1 MDLLRQRSGSIFF
14 TITFVLLMYQSS
26 WAQRDLRDIPA
37 PDPVAERAAMRV
49 DDAVEVELFA
59 SDPMLSKPIHM
70 NFDPKGRL
78 WIASSSVYPQI
89 KPGETAN
96 DKIIVLE
103 DTDNDGRADKST
115 VFAENLLIPT
125 GILPD
130 ENGVYVAASTQ
141 LLYFADTDGDGKAD
155 SKEIVLSGFGTE
167 DTHHL
172 LHTLRWGPDGWLYMN
187 QSIYI
192 HSHVETPWGTK
203 HLDGGGIWRFHPPT
217 QRLEVVCKGFV
228 NPWGH
233 IFDSWGQSFATDGAY
248 GEGINYV
255 FPGSVFV
262 TSPGAERIVGGLNP
276 GSPKHCGLE
285 ILSGDHIPP
294 ELRGHMMTND
304 FRSHRVCRFGVSRTA
319 DGYVSQQQPETI
331 VSQHIAFRPIDV
343 KQGPD
348 GTVYVA
354 DWYNPIIQ
362 HGEVDFRDDRRDRT
376 HGRVWRIR
384 WKDRKIPKY
393 AFRSDATTDELVAML
408 DDSLDLTRQ
417 WTRLALA
424 KRSFDEVKS
433 KLAAWVKA
441 SKNPEIQT
449 RRLLEQSFVYEA
461 CDQFDPNIASQ
472 LAKHP
477 DARLRSMAIRIINRH
492 LDVWPEGNSLI
503 ASAVNDEDWQ
513 VRVEAVCAL
522 RASESADNLAIALQA
537 VSKPMN
543 SSTDFTLWSFVRESE
558 PVWNAPNA
566 ARPAW
571 TMEMPKLLYAA
582 QAARGLEV
590 LAWVIETLSKSQQPV
605 EMVQAAVRVVAS
617 RADTKTAGDMLRWM
631 ADQKGS
637 DAEKALP
644 SLLNILADGTAT
656 RDVSPAGADK
666 ILMQLFETATRAGN
680 NELAQVVA
688 QSAGRWSI
696 APMFPV
702 LESALSDMLKDAAKM
717 DSAASIV
724 DGLGNMKDDRA
735 KQLLRDLAARPKLDA
750 KVRTAAIRAI
760 AKADLALAV
769 QMAVQSAQRQT
780 EAPFGGFGL
789 AALANRKGGPE
800 AISQALENSEAWSP
814 ESARAVLEEFQS
826 NSVNRPD
833 LVDVIRRLGKLDE
846 HRWVLTKEL
855 SQELVKMAA
864 ESGDPARG
872 EKLYRQ
878 ASLQCSRCHP
888 IGTAGGQI
896 GPNLISVGGSSPV
909 DYIVESI
916 LDPDAK
922 LKEGFQ
928 TIVALTNDGEVVT
941 GLQKSRT
948 AEQLQLL
955 TADGKTVVLAA
966 EDIDSEKTGKSLMPA
981 GLVDTLSKQQ
991 LADLVRFLSE
1001 VGRTKEYT
1009 VSSEPWV
1016 RTWQTAKYTDAGHH
1030 VLNRTSLDALATDEK
1045 AIQWQPIVSKVNGH
1059 VALAELDSLQPHAN
1073 VPPVSAIRTTVNC
1086 KRGGPVRF
1094 ETDAKAQVRF
1104 WLNGKPTDLAKSD
1117 TIELAEGLHQIV
1129 FAINRGPEEIGVR
1142 IVPADQSP
1150 AVVEIGEGP

>member
-1 MDLLRQRSGSIFF
+1 MNLLRRRSGFIFF
-14 TITFVLLMYQSS
+14 GSTFFVFMSQAL
-26 WAQRDLRDIPA
+26 WAQRDLKDIPP

-59 SDPMLSKPIHM
+59 ADPMLSKPIHM

-96 DKIIVLE
+96 DKIFVLE

-115 VFAENLLIPT
+115 VFADNLLIPT

-141 LLYFADTDGDGKAD
+141 LLYYADTDGDGKAD
-155 SKEIVLSGFGTE
+155 SKEVVLSGFGTE

-203 HLDGGGIWRFHPPT
+203 HLDGGGIWRYHPPT

-233 IFDSWGQSFATDGAY
+233 IFDAWGQSFATDGAY

-262 TSPGAERIVGGLNP
+262 TSPGAERFVGGLNP

-294 ELRGHMMTND
+294 ELQGQMMTND
-304 FRSHRVCRFGVSRTA
+304 FRSHRVCRFAVSRTG

-393 AFRSDATTDELVAML
+393 AFRSDATTDELVGML

-424 KRSFDEVKS
+424 KRPFEEVKS
-433 KLAAWVKA
+433 KLAAWVNA
-441 SKNPEIQT
+441 SKTPEIKT
-449 RRLLEQSFVYEA
+449 RRLLERSFVYEA
-461 CDQFDPNIASQ
+461 CDQFDPAIAKEIAMHS
-472 LAKHP
+472 

-492 LDVWPEGNSLI
+492 LDAWPEGKSLI
-503 ASAVNDEDWQ
+503 ATAVGDDDWQ
-513 VRVEAVCAL
+513 VRLEAVCAL
-522 RASESADNLAIALQA
+522 RASESPDNLAVALQS

-543 SSTDFTLWSFVRESE
+543 GSIDFTMWSFVRESE

-571 TMEMPKLLYAA
+571 ASELPKLLYAA
-582 QAARGLEV
+582 QAARGSDV
-590 LAWVIETLSKSQQPV
+590 LSWVIDSLSKSKQPV

-617 RADTKTAGDMLRWM
+617 RADAKTAGDMLRWI

-644 SLLNILADGTAT
+644 GLLTILAEGTAT

-666 ILMQLFETATRAGN
+666 ILMQLFDAATRVGN
-680 NELAQVVA
+680 TELAQVVA
-688 QSAGRWSI
+688 QAAGRWSV

-702 LESALSDMLKDAAKM
+702 LDAALTEMLKDSSKL

-735 KQLLRDLAARPKLDA
+735 KQLLRDLTSRPSSDTKI
-750 KVRTAAIRAI
+750 RTAAIRAI
-760 AKADLALAV
+760 AKSDMGLAIQLG
-769 QMAVQSAQRQT
+769 VQSAQRQT
-780 EAPFGGFGL
+780 QAPYSGFGL

-800 AISQALENSEAWSP
+800 AILKALETSEAWSP
-814 ESARAVLEEFQS
+814 DSARAVLEEFQS

-833 LVDVIRRLGKLDE
+833 LVDAIHRLGKLDE

-855 SQELVKMAA
+855 SDELVKMAA

-878 ASLQCSRCHP
+878 ATLQCSRCHP

-955 TADGKTVVLAA
+955 TADGKTVVLDA
-966 EDIDSEKTGKSLMPA
+966 EDIDSEKTGKSLMPV

-1009 VSSEPWV
+1009 VSSEAWV

-1059 VALAELDSLQPHAN
+1059 VALAELDSLQPHAII
-1073 VPPVSAIRTTVNC
+1073 PPVSAIRSVINC
-1086 KRGGPVRF
+1086 KRGGAVRIQTYP
-1094 ETDAKAQVRF
+1094 EAQVRF
-1104 WLNGKPTDLAKSD
+1104 WLDGKPTDLAKSD
-1117 TIELAEGLHQIV
+1117 TLELGEGIHQIV
-1129 FAINRGPEEIGVR
+1129 FAVTRGPEEFGVK
-1142 IVPADQSP
+1142 ITPAEQSP
-1150 AVVEIGEGP
+1150 AVVEIGEVR